1 MDESLTTPGLKG
13 LTLTQEVSKKF
24 EVPESLEMRQSPFSK
39 VMKALE
45 DIEESNE
52 PVPSSRRFFV
62 VPISSNPNLNTP
74 MNRAVLS
81 SQGTS
86 TDIYEK
92 AMNIEDE
99 VILEDKQGDR
109 TLFEDVIETQI
120 DFHFSQFFEFLFYHF
135 MFFFIS
141 GPFTYPLLVLCTK
154 KEVLRNQ
161 YFWGCNWMFFQQVI
175 QYLLLTISLLL
186 YHSHPSVKNVYLI
199 EIYMLVTSIFL
210 RIVVISLKYG
220 SMDPA
225 RVKFIKENDL
235 TIGQN
240 FKEYMLIAWREQT
253 DEIIEEELSNSMA
266 RERVDT
272 SMFFFKFFL
281 EPTPHMFDAT
291 LRKNP
296 KKFITLFMP
305 YLRKELQ
312 NRKMTVGGSRV
323 RLSKI
328 IEECEIDEILRK
340 QDIKSIILIK
350 RNILNFLKMLLA
362 FHSKHYF

>member
-1 MDESLTTPGLKG
+1 MLSAGLAGLSLNH
-13 LTLTQEVSKKF
+13 EVSKKF

-39 VMKALE
+39 MVKALA
-45 DIEESNE
+45 DIEETND
-52 PVPSSRRFFV
+52 PAPSSRRFFV
-62 VPISSNPNLNTP
+62 VPVQSNQNLSSPINN
-74 MNRAVLS
+74 NRVILS

-86 TDIYEK
+86 ADIYER
-92 AMNIEDE
+92 AMNVEDE
-99 VILEDKQGDR
+99 VIIEDKKGDR

-120 DFHFSQFFEFLFYHF
+120 EFHFSQFFEFLFYHV
-135 MFFFIS
+135 MFFFIT
-141 GPFTYPLLVLCTK
+141 GPFTYPVLVLFTK
-154 KEVLRNQ
+154 KELLRNQ

-175 QYLLLTISLLL
+175 QYFLLTTSLLL
-186 YHSHPSVKNVYLI
+186 YHSHPDVKNVYLI

-272 SMFFFKFFL
+272 SMFYFKFFL

-296 KKFITLFMP
+296 KKFISLFMP
-305 YLRKELQ
+305 YLRKELHS
-312 NRKMTVGGSRV
+312 RKMTTGSGSRL

-328 IEECEIDEILRK
+328 IEECEIDEMLRK
-340 QDIKSIILIK
+340 QDIKS
-350 RNILNFLKMLLA
+350 NILLVRSF
-362 FHSKHYF
+362 